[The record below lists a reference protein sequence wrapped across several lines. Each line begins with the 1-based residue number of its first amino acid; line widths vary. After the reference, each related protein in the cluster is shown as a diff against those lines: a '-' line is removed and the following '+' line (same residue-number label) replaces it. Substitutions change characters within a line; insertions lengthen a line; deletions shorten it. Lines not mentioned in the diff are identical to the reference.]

1 MELIKYG
8 FAGGISTIVNLFLFY
23 LLEKAGL
30 YYIFAN
36 IISYFVSV
44 ILSFFLNDRF
54 VFKKKNMIE
63 GMEEG
68 KRFIKFMILRAANL
82 LADNGLFYLC
92 VSILNMP
99 LYFSRISLT
108 FIEIVIMY
116 GMMKT
121 VVFRKKKIL

>member
-8 FAGGISTIVNLFLFY
+8 FAGGISTIVNLFLFF
-23 LLEKAGL
+23 LMEKAGL

-36 IISYFVSV
+36 IISYFIAV
-44 ILSFFLNDRF
+44 ILNFFLNERF

-68 KRFIKFMILRAANL
+68 KRFAKFMMLRVANL

-99 LYFSRISLT
+99 LYFSRIGLT

-116 GMMKT
+116 GLMKI
-121 VVFRKKKIL
+121 VVFQKNSM